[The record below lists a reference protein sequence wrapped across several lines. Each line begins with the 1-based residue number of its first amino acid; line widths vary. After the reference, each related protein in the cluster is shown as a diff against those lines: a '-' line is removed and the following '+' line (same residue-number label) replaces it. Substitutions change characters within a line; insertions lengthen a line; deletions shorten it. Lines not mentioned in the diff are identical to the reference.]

1 MTYEELEARLAEWA
15 KNQSSVRAVVTV
27 GSRARGTADRWSD
40 LDVLILTSDRAAL
53 SDDPSWINALGEAW
67 LSYKDEAA
75 PGDPEW
81 FVLYDG
87 GLKFDAVLIDVD
99 DPSAEL
105 DALLAKLPYQGV
117 FARGAKVLFDRAGQP
132 RSIDPKSP
140 EPADPPTATEFA
152 HVVNGFLVES
162 VTAAKFI
169 GRGDYWRAQ
178 HWFAHDLRPRL
189 LTLVEW
195 HAYGKDTWYE
205 GRYLEQWADPRA
217 ITVLPQTFT
226 STDRAPMIR
235 AIRNMLTLFRTIGE
249 ETAERHGLTYPTET
263 HEKVV
268 ALIGSIFVAKPDPVS

>member
-15 KNQSSVRAVVTV
+15 KNQPSVRAVLTV

-40 LDVLILTSDRAAL
+40 LDVLILTTDRAAL
-53 SDDPSWINALGEAW
+53 DSDPSWLGELGDAW
-67 LSYKDEAA
+67 LTYKDEAA

-81 FVLYDG
+81 FVMYDG
-87 GLKFDAVLIDVD
+87 GLKFDAVLLDVA
-99 DPSAEL
+99 DPSL
-105 DALLAKLPYQGV
+105 DLDTLLAQYPYQGV

-132 RSIDPKSP
+132 RTISPKAP
-140 EPADPPTATEFA
+140 KPAEPPSAEKFA
-152 HVVNGFLVES
+152 HIINGFLVES
-162 VTAAKFI
+162 VTTAKFI

-178 HWFAHDLRPRL
+178 HWFAHDLRPRM

-195 HAYGKDTWYE
+195 HAHGKDTWYE

-217 ITVLPQTFT
+217 LTVLNQSFT

-235 AIRNMLTLFRTIGE
+235 AMRNMLSLFRTLGE
-249 ETAERHGLTYPTET
+249 ETAARHGLTYPTAA

-268 ALIGSIFVAKPDPVS
+268 ALIGSIFVAKPE